1 MATPKCVYPVCN
13 AIFFSPPD
21 FEEISGVSPHIA
33 LCSYANILI
42 VHNFAAQTKHLLIFL
57 NELIFPLYTSRRL
70 PRSVVYQ
77 RPGWQI
83 PCGTETRKCR
93 EHHSRIVSCQAAG
106 RYSAADGGNNPD
118 AVKIAI
124 PFFKSKDVNYFNYL
138 PKRAEDLLVAT
149 IRNRFDVELWTTLH
163 KFTSIINRQDEL
175 IYAFM
180 ESHGIE
186 INEKNWCTIAKRYQR
201 KRTVYRINE
210 RVKKFRSNLKA
221 KKR

>member
-1 MATPKCVYPVCN
+1 MNSYFLYIHLDDYLAQWFINDQGGKYPVELKRGSVES
-13 AIFFSPPD
+13 I
-21 FEEISGVSPHIA
+21 
-33 LCSYANILI
+33 ILESFLAKQPEDI
-42 VHNFAAQTKHLLIFL
+42 PQQT
-57 NELIFPLYTSRRL
+57 E
-70 PRSVVYQ
+70 
-77 RPGWQI
+77 
-83 PCGTETRKCR
+83 
-93 EHHSRIVSCQAAG
+93 A
-106 RYSAADGGNNPD
+106 NNPD

-201 KRTVYRINE
+201 QRTVYRINE
-210 RVKKFRSNLKA
+210 KVKKFRSNKKK

>member
-1 MATPKCVYPVCN
+1 MDPIFIYIHLDDYLAQWFINDQGGKYPVELKRGSVES
-13 AIFFSPPD
+13 I
-21 FEEISGVSPHIA
+21 
-33 LCSYANILI
+33 ILESFLAKQPEDI
-42 VHNFAAQTKHLLIFL
+42 PQQT
-57 NELIFPLYTSRRL
+57 E
-70 PRSVVYQ
+70 
-77 RPGWQI
+77 
-83 PCGTETRKCR
+83 
-93 EHHSRIVSCQAAG
+93 A
-106 RYSAADGGNNPD
+106 NNPD

-138 PKRAEDLLVAT
+138 PKRAEDLLV
-149 IRNRFDVELWTTLH
+149 
-163 KFTSIINRQDEL
+163 TSIINRQDEL

>member
-1 MATPKCVYPVCN
+1 MDPIFIYIHLDDYLAQWFINDQGGKYPVELKRGSVES
-13 AIFFSPPD
+13 I
-21 FEEISGVSPHIA
+21 
-33 LCSYANILI
+33 ILESFLAKQPEDI
-42 VHNFAAQTKHLLIFL
+42 PQQT
-57 NELIFPLYTSRRL
+57 E
-70 PRSVVYQ
+70 
-77 RPGWQI
+77 
-83 PCGTETRKCR
+83 
-93 EHHSRIVSCQAAG
+93 A
-106 RYSAADGGNNPD
+106 NNPD

-210 RVKKFRSNLKA
+210 RVKKFRKFRSNLKD
-221 KKR
+221 KKH